1 MKVILLKDVK
11 SLGKAGELVES
22 KIGYAR
28 NFLFPRKLAVEA
40 TPENLAAWEADNEVK
55 KEQMEK
61 EQQEALALK
70 AEIEKINLKF
80 KAKSGD
86 GGRLFGSITS
96 KDISD
101 ELKKQHKIDID
112 RRKIEMSDNIKE
124 LGTKELVVRVYP
136 QITATLKVEII
147 EQ

>member
-11 SLGKAGELVES
+11 SLGKAGDLVES
-22 KIGYAR
+22 KVGYSR
-28 NFLFPRKLAVEA
+28 NYLFPRKLAVEA
-40 TPENLAAWEADNEVK
+40 TPENLAAWKADNK
-55 KEQMEK
+55 IKEDKLEK
-61 EQQEALALK
+61 EKQEALALK

-80 KAKSGD
+80 KAKSGE

-101 ELKKQHKIDID
+101 ELKKQYKIDID
-112 RRKIEMSDNIKE
+112 RRKIEIADNIKE
-124 LGTKELVVRVYP
+124 IGIKELTVRVYP
-136 QITATLKVEII
+136 QITATLKVEIV